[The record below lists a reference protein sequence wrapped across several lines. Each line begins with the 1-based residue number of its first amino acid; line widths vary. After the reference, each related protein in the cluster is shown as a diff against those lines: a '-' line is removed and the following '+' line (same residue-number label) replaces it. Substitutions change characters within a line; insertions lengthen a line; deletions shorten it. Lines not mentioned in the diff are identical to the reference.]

1 MHGASLACTF
11 SSRLPAFHVDPVL
24 LKIVS
29 ILAPVFT
36 IVVLGYFYA
45 RKHESDMTVANRLN
59 MHVFTPALIFA
70 GLATRSYDIG
80 TYGLMALGMVAMVL
94 GSGVVAMVLTRITGV
109 RMSTLGPSMMFNN
122 GVNLGVPL
130 AMLTFGNDILPLAI
144 LLFVVSALLHF
155 SLGIWIIH
163 RHAGFGNILRN
174 PVVLA
179 SLGGLATGA
188 LDIHLWPPLY
198 SAVHMLGDISIPL
211 ALFGLGVRLTD
222 GALTQWRI
230 GAVVAIA
237 RPVAGMLIA
246 WAAGRALH
254 LEPRQAALLLLY
266 GALPPAVM
274 NYVFAEH
281 YRREPD
287 KVASI
292 VLIGNFA
299 SVVFLPIALALV
311 L

>member
-1 MHGASLACTF
+1 M
-11 SSRLPAFHVDPVL
+11 AF
-24 LKIVS
+24 KILT
-29 ILAPVFT
+29 ILFPVFAL
-36 IVVLGYFYA
+36 VAAGYFYG

-70 GLATRSYDIG
+70 ALATKAYDFA
-80 TYGLMALGMVAMVL
+80 TYGGLALGMVAMVL
-94 GSGVVAMVLTRITGV
+94 GSGVIALLLARATATP
-109 RMSTLGPSMMFNN
+109 MSTLGPSLMFNN

-130 AMLTFGNDILPLAI
+130 AILTFGSDILPLAI

-155 SLGIWIIH
+155 SLGIWLLDH
-163 RHAGFGNILRN
+163 RARFGNILRN

-179 SLGGLATGA
+179 SIGGLGIGA
-188 LDIHLWPPLY
+188 SGIQLWPPLLT
-198 SAVHMLGDISIPL
+198 AVRMLGEISIPL

-230 GAVVAIA
+230 GIIAAIA
-237 RPVAGMLIA
+237 RPLAGMLIA
-246 WAAGRALH
+246 WGAALALQ

-281 YRREPD
+281 YGREPD

-292 VLIGNFA
+292 VLIGNLA
-299 SVVFLPIALALV
+299 AVVFVPIALAMIL
-311 L
+311 

>member
-1 MHGASLACTF
+1 M
-11 SSRLPAFHVDPVL
+11 
-24 LKIVS
+24 
-29 ILAPVFT
+29 ILRILTILFPVFAL
-36 IVVLGYFYA
+36 VAVGYFYG
-45 RKHESDMTVANRLN
+45 RKHLSDMTVANRLN

-70 GLATRSYDIG
+70 GLANRSYDLA

-94 GSGVVAMVLTRITGV
+94 GSGVVALLLVRIT
-109 RMSTLGPSMMFNN
+109 RTPMSTLGPSMMFNN

-130 AMLTFGNDILPLAI
+130 AILTFGNDILPLAI

-155 SLGIWIIH
+155 SLGIWLIDH
-163 RHAGFGNILRN
+163 HARFGNILRN

-179 SLGGLATGA
+179 SLGGLAIGA
-188 LDIHLWPPLY
+188 LGMELWPPLY

-230 GAVVAIA
+230 GIVVALS

-246 WAAGRALH
+246 WSAALVLH

-266 GALPPAVM
+266 GSLPPAVM

-281 YRREPD
+281 YGREPD

-292 VLIGNFA
+292 VLIGNLA
-299 SVVFLPIALALV
+299 AVVFVPIALALV

>member
-1 MHGASLACTF
+1 M
-11 SSRLPAFHVDPVL
+11 AF
-24 LKIVS
+24 KILT
-29 ILAPVFT
+29 ILFPVFAL
-36 IVVLGYFYA
+36 VAVGYFYG

-70 GLATRSYDIG
+70 ALATKAYDFA
-80 TYGLMALGMVAMVL
+80 TYGGLALGMVAMVL
-94 GSGVVAMVLTRITGV
+94 GSGVIALLLV
-109 RMSTLGPSMMFNN
+109 RATATPMSTLGPSLMFNN

-130 AMLTFGNDILPLAI
+130 AMLTFGSDILPLAV

-155 SLGIWIIH
+155 SLGIWLLDH
-163 RHAGFGNILRN
+163 RARFGNILRN

-179 SLGGLATGA
+179 SVGGLGIGA
-188 LDIHLWPPLY
+188 SGIELWPPLLT
-198 SAVHMLGDISIPL
+198 AVRMLGEISIPL

-230 GAVVAIA
+230 GIIAAIA
-237 RPVAGMLIA
+237 RPLAGMLIA
-246 WAAGRALH
+246 WAAALTLQ

-281 YRREPD
+281 YGREPD

-292 VLIGNFA
+292 VLIGNLA
-299 SVVFLPIALALV
+299 AVVFVPIALAMIL
-311 L
+311 